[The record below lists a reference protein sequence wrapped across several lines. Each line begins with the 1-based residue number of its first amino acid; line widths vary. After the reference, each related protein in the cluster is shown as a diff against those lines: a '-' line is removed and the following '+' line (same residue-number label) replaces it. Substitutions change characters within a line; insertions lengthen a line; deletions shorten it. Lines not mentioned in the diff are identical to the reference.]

1 MGITIDANMYLLCSM
16 FNISR
21 KKLANEYSNLTV
33 EEIMKAEAEQGNTA
47 AANFDKSVL
56 SDPTKLIELFEL
68 KDPGNKFAILRN
80 MNEHDLDEILPLL
93 SPEDLAAGLN
103 FFTKDKL
110 LALTNNLPI
119 EQLVKMTFEMFS
131 PEQLMQFM
139 PEEQLNK
146 ALSSQDMDKSLEIK
160 YLQSLKPEIMAQ
172 MLESVTGQPVS
183 GADDIG
189 LDGQANLDKAVL
201 YNQLIELPDDKFQEA
216 LLNIPTQ
223 NKREFILKM
232 SKENPKIF
240 EMFEADAYTN
250 IINQRK
256 EKKDIV
262 KAAHVL
268 EPKFLVGMITQLPQE
283 LTAAVLTQIDTKKFA
298 EILMTSFKDI
308 LSKIVAA

>member
-21 KKLANEYSNLTV
+21 KKLAHEYSNMNV
-33 EEIMKAEAEQGNTA
+33 EEIMKAEAKQGNTA

-56 SDPTKLIELFEL
+56 GDPIKLIELFEL

-93 SPEDLAAGLN
+93 SPEDLATGLN

-110 LALTNNLPI
+110 LDLTNDLPK
-119 EQLVKMTFEMFS
+119 EQLVKMSFEMFS

-172 MLESVTGQPVS
+172 MLEAVTGEPAT
-183 GADDIG
+183 GAENIG
-189 LDGQANLDKAVL
+189 LDGQANLDKAAL
-201 YNQLIELPDDKFQEA
+201 YTQLTALPDDKFQEA
-216 LLNIPTQ
+216 MLNIPTQ
-223 NKREFILKM
+223 NKRDFMLKM
-232 SKENPKIF
+232 SKDNPKIF
-240 EMFEADAYTN
+240 EMFESDAYTN

-256 EKKDIV
+256 EKQDIV
-262 KAAHVL
+262 NSAQVL
-268 EPKFLVGMITQLPQE
+268 DPKHLVKMIAQLPQE

-298 EILMTSFKDI
+298 DILLASFKDI
-308 LSKIVAA
+308 LNKIVAA